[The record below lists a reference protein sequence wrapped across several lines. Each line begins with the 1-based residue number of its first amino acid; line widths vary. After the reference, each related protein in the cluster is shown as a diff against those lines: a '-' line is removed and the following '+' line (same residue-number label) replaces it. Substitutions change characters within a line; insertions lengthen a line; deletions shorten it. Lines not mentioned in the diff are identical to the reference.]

1 MRSARA
7 TWATVPAIVIIGLVL
22 VAGIAPAQAATQPLF
37 SSAVISGS
45 SVYDA
50 PQLFASY
57 RDQLGQP
64 LTQASASAVAAALA
78 RMYERDG
85 YSRPELQVDERTM
98 AAGILRIEVFEARFT
113 RVTYSGPA
121 GPYQQRLAAL
131 GAQIRDSNP
140 VRPAQVQRALREM
153 RALAGLSVT
162 AETAPDETVRNGFL
176 LTLTTAYRPAEALV
190 RISNRGSREIGPVF
204 VDGQALVNDLL
215 GRDEK
220 LGAVFTAATDFAEYH
235 AAGAFAEVPLDAR
248 GAHFSLFGLHE
259 SSTPLA
265 SPLDPG
271 TSYTRSLG
279 VLRVAQP
286 LHIGASSAAL
296 VAGLDVDNQLTDQG
310 GAVLRN
316 DRLRIADLGF
326 EATAGNGAGAQYV
339 VALELRKGLDGLGSE
354 LQATDPVPDPR
365 RRDFLL
371 TRLQLTGIFLI
382 DQRWTVRLDALTQY
396 SSYALPYTEQLKIG
410 GEILG
415 RGFEVAE
422 VAGDSGADAR
432 LELRRDLAHGLG
444 SGKVSLY
451 AYYDYGR
458 VWSHYGTPTESA
470 AIAAGGL
477 AVSKGAFTG
486 SVELAQPLI
495 HPDVDGS
502 KSPRVFFEIAGHF

>member
-1 MRSARA
+1 MRPRRA
-7 TWATVPAIVIIGLVL
+7 TWASVPAIVIIGFVL
-22 VAGIAPAQAATQPLF
+22 APGVPPAQAATQPLL

-57 RDQLGQP
+57 REQLGQP
-64 LTQASASAVAAALA
+64 LTQASASAVAAAVA
-78 RMYERDG
+78 RMYDRDG
-85 YSRPELQVDERTM
+85 YSRPELQIDKQLM

-113 RVTYSGPA
+113 RMTFSGPA
-121 GPYQQRLAAL
+121 GPYQQRLAEL
-131 GAQIRDSNP
+131 GAQIRNSNP
-140 VRPAQVQRALREM
+140 VRPAQVQRALQKM
-153 RALAGLSVT
+153 RALPGLSVN

-204 VDGQALVNDLL
+204 VDGEGLVNNLL
-215 GRDEK
+215 GKDEK

-259 SSTPLA
+259 SSTPA
-265 SPLDPG
+265 PSPLDPG
-271 TSYTRSLG
+271 TSYTRTLG
-279 VLRVAQP
+279 VLRVTQP
-286 LHIGASSAAL
+286 LHIGASSTSLA
-296 VAGLDVDNQLTDQG
+296 AGLDVDNQLTDQG

-326 EATAGNGAGAQYV
+326 QTTSGNDAGAQYAM
-339 VALELRKGLDGLGSE
+339 ALELRKGLDALGSE
-354 LQATDPVPDPR
+354 LQATDLVPDPR
-365 RRDFLL
+365 RKNFLL
-371 TRLQLTGIFLI
+371 TRLQLTGVFLI

-422 VAGDSGADAR
+422 VAGDSGADTR

-451 AYYDYGR
+451 GYYDYGR
-458 VWSHYGTPTESA
+458 VWSHYGSPTESA

-477 AVSKGAFTG
+477 AVNKGGLSG
-486 SVELAQPLI
+486 SLELAQPLI